1 MVVSSGCFL
10 IHKPSESLAPFSI
23 VLIQAQSYE
32 GGAVMSVAKQIDC
45 QAMDVRKRRPFKNSK
60 PLSGDHLALI
70 KAASEK
76 SQEQYA
82 EAYKELATR

>member
-1 MVVSSGCFL
+1 
-10 IHKPSESLAPFSI
+10 
-23 VLIQAQSYE
+23 
-32 GGAVMSVAKQIDC
+32 MSVAKQTDC
-45 QAMDVRKRRPFKNSK
+45 QTVGVRKRRPFKNAK

-76 SQEQYA
+76 SHEQYA

>member
-1 MVVSSGCFL
+1 
-10 IHKPSESLAPFSI
+10 
-23 VLIQAQSYE
+23 
-32 GGAVMSVAKQIDC
+32 MSVAKQIDC
-45 QAMDVRKRRPFKNSK
+45 QAMDARKRRPFKSSK
-60 PLSGDHLALI
+60 PLSGDHLVLI

>member
-1 MVVSSGCFL
+1 
-10 IHKPSESLAPFSI
+10 
-23 VLIQAQSYE
+23 
-32 GGAVMSVAKQIDC
+32 MSVAKQIDC
-45 QAMDVRKRRPFKNSK
+45 QAMDARKRRPLKNSK

-70 KAASEK
+70 KAASKK